1 MESYNES
8 SSNHSISEK
17 YSETAQAL
25 IIVEGACG
33 GLGSLLIL
41 ITLFHLIFFEKLK
54 STYLLV
60 QSQVCTYSSGP
71 KDRFFSESMM
81 HFSHCPK
88 MCRKLS

>member
-8 SSNHSISEK
+8 SSNDSISEK

-41 ITLFHLIFFEKLK
+41 ITLIHLIFFEKLK

-60 QSQVCTYSSGP
+60 QSQVSTYSG
-71 KDRFFSESMM
+71 
-81 HFSHCPK
+81 
-88 MCRKLS
+88 

>member
-1 MESYNES
+1 MESYS
-8 SSNHSISEK
+8 DSISNDSISEE

-25 IIVEGACG
+25 IIVEGVCG

-60 QSQVCTYSSGP
+60 QSQVSTYSG
-71 KDRFFSESMM
+71 
-81 HFSHCPK
+81 
-88 MCRKLS
+88 

>member
-8 SSNHSISEK
+8 SSNDSISEE

-25 IIVEGACG
+25 IIVEGVCG

-60 QSQVCTYSSGP
+60 QSQVSAFLVDKRSNP
-71 KDRFFSESMM
+71 
-81 HFSHCPK
+81 
-88 MCRKLS
+88 